1 MLPSE
6 IAVGVIAAA
15 KSGFTDALGIA
26 VLVAAAMAVVGAILV
41 AKFMPA
47 RHLTVER
54 DAETMSD
61 DG

>member
-1 MLPSE
+1 MQPPE
-6 IAVGVIAAA
+6 IAVGLIAAA

-47 RHLTVER
+47 RHLGDER
-54 DAETMSD
+54 GAETMSE